1 MIAQSFGFF
10 RSLTVP
16 ANLDNLT
23 AAARAY
29 GVTGGA
35 DNLEITMLERATE
48 GDRQQRQDTL
58 DMYRQVA
65 RDAGISPRIA
75 VAAVRSAV
83 DRAQATWGQLLD
95 DMNAPAAVACAI
107 RERLKTLPLANS
119 YK

>member
-1 MIAQSFGFF
+1 VSALPGFAGYATNIA
-10 RSLTVP
+10 
-16 ANLDNLT
+16 
-23 AAARAY
+23 
-29 GVTGGA
+29 
-35 DNLEITMLERATE
+35 I
-48 GDRQQRQDTL
+48 DRQQRQETL